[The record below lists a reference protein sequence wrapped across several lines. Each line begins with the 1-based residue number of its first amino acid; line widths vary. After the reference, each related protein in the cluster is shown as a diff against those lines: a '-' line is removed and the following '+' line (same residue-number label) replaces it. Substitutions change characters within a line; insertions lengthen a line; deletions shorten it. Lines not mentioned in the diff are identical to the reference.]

1 MCPFK
6 GLNGDLAMANQFI
19 TTDLVSNT
27 ALAMFANNAPFV
39 MTASRIYQ
47 DDFVSSGYK
56 IGDSLQV
63 RRQNHFLVGDGSV
76 ATPQSINES
85 VENIVIEHQYHAL
98 IAYTI
103 QDLTLRIEDF
113 SRVFIAPAIQEIIT
127 QMEKDISSAAEQN
140 LNFFTGTAG
149 VPINSFTTVDTAGAK
164 LLEQGVNIASDAYLA
179 MTVRDGSAL
188 KGALLNNF
196 TPVFNEDIVR
206 SSAIGHLSYFDIFQ
220 SQNIKA
226 HVAGAGPTLYSTDTL
241 LVDGAVSSGNVI
253 VLSGATAS
261 ITNYFLVG
269 DLISIAGVQ
278 STNPVGRASTGQN
291 MQFVITANAS
301 STSGGLVT
309 INVGPYIISDVTNPN
324 RNVSNTIPNDAAV
337 TVVGSH
343 NVNVA
348 YPSRG
353 LDIVCPPLYK
363 LQVPYASVAVDPET
377 GLSLAVTQTG
387 DILGYQNYMRLDLL
401 VGFKW
406 HPQYATVVLS

>member
-1 MCPFK
+1 
-6 GLNGDLAMANQFI
+6 MANQFI

-56 IGDSLQV
+56 IGDTLQV
-63 RRQNHFLVGDGSV
+63 RRQNHFIVGDGSV
-76 ATPQSINES
+76 ATPQSIIETVES
-85 VENIVIEHQYHAL
+85 IVIAHQYHAL

-113 SRVFIAPAIQEIIT
+113 SRLFISPAIQEIIT
-127 QMEKDISSAAEQN
+127 QMEKDLGAAAEQE

-149 VPINSFTTVDTAGAK
+149 TPINSFTTVDTAGAK
-164 LLEQGVNIASDAYLA
+164 LLEQGVNIASDAYMA
-179 MTVRDGSAL
+179 MTVRDGSSL

-220 SQNIKA
+220 SQNIKR
-226 HVAGAGPTLYSTDTL
+226 HIAGAGPRLNSGDTL
-241 LVDGAVSSGNVI
+241 LVNGAVASGNTIIMDGAAFTV
-253 VLSGATAS
+253 TD
-261 ITNYFLVG
+261 YFVVG
-269 DLISIAGVQ
+269 DVISIAGVT
-278 STNPVGRASTGQN
+278 SVNPVGRASTGQN
-291 MQFVITANAS
+291 MQFVVTANAS
-301 STSGGLVT
+301 SDGAGNITVQ
-309 INVGPYIISDVTNPN
+309 VAPAIISDTLNPN
-324 RNVSNTIPNDAAV
+324 RNVSNAIPNDAPV
-337 TVVGSH
+337 TMVGSH

-348 YPSRG
+348 YPARA

-401 VGFKW
+401 CGFKW
-406 HPQYATVVLS
+406 HPQYACRVLS

>member
-1 MCPFK
+1 
-6 GLNGDLAMANQFI
+6 MANQFI

-56 IGDSLQV
+56 IGDTLQV
-63 RRQNHFLVGDGSV
+63 RRQNHFIIGDGSV
-76 ATPQSINES
+76 ATPQSIIET
-85 VENIVIEHQYHAL
+85 VETIVVAHQYHAL

-103 QDLTLRIEDF
+103 QDLSLRIEDF
-113 SRVFIAPAIQEIIT
+113 SRLFIAPAIQEVIT
-127 QMEKDISSAAEQN
+127 AMEKDIASSAEQE

-149 VPINSFTTVDTAGAK
+149 VAINSFTTVDTAGAK
-164 LLEQGVNIASDAYLA
+164 LLEQGVNIAADAYMA
-179 MTVRDGSAL
+179 MTVRDGSSL

-220 SQNIKA
+220 SQNIK
-226 HVAGAGPTLYSTDTL
+226 HHIAGAGPRLYSSDTL
-241 LVDGAVSSGNVI
+241 LVNGAVSSGSTI
-253 VLSGATAS
+253 VMDGATIS
-261 ITNYFLVG
+261 ITDYFVVG

-278 STNPVGRASTGQN
+278 SVNPVGRAATGQD
-291 MQFVITANAS
+291 MQFVVTANAS
-301 STSGGLVT
+301 SDGSGNITVS
-309 INVGPYIISDVTNPN
+309 VSPSIISDTLNPN
-324 RNVSNTIPNDAAV
+324 RNVSNAVPNNAPV
-337 TVVGSH
+337 TMVTSH

-387 DILGYQNYMRLDLL
+387 DILGYQNYMRIDLL
-401 VGFKW
+401 CGFKW
-406 HPQYATVVLS
+406 HNQYAVVVLS

>member
-1 MCPFK
+1 
-6 GLNGDLAMANQFI
+6 MANQFI

-56 IGDSLQV
+56 IGDTLQV
-63 RRQNHFLVGDGSV
+63 RRQNHFIVGDGSV
-76 ATPQSINES
+76 ATPQSIIET
-85 VENIVIEHQYHAL
+85 VETIVVAHQYNAL

-103 QDLTLRIEDF
+103 QDLSLRIEDF
-113 SRVFIAPAIQEIIT
+113 SRLFISPAIQEIIT
-127 QMEKDISSAAEQN
+127 QMEKDISSAAEQE

-179 MTVRDGSAL
+179 MTVRDGSSL

-220 SQNIKA
+220 SQNIKR
-226 HVAGAGPTLYSTDTL
+226 HTAGAGPRLYSSDTL
-241 LVDGAVSSGNVI
+241 LVNGAVSSGSTI
-253 VLSGATAS
+253 VLSGATAG
-261 ITNYFLVG
+261 ITDYFVTG
-269 DLISIAGVQ
+269 DVISISGVE
-278 STNPVGRASTGQN
+278 SVNPVGRAATGQN

-301 STSGGLVT
+301 STGGGAVT
-309 INVGPYIISDVTNPN
+309 ISVSPSIISDTANPN
-324 RNVSNTIPNDAAV
+324 RNVSNAVPNNGAV
-337 TVVGSH
+337 TMVGSH

-387 DILGYQNYMRLDLL
+387 DILGYQNYMRIDLL
-401 VGFKW
+401 CGFKW
-406 HPQYATVVLS
+406 HQQYACRVLS

>member
-1 MCPFK
+1 
-6 GLNGDLAMANQFI
+6 MANQFI

-56 IGDSLQV
+56 IGDTLQV
-63 RRQNHFLVGDGSV
+63 RRQNHFIVGDGSV
-76 ATPQSINES
+76 ATPQSIIETVES
-85 VENIVIEHQYHAL
+85 IVVAHQYHAL

-103 QDLTLRIEDF
+103 QDLSLRIEDF
-113 SRVFIAPAIQEIIT
+113 SRLFIAPAIQEVIT
-127 QMEKDISSAAEQN
+127 QMEKDIASSAEQE

-149 VPINSFTTVDTAGAK
+149 VAINSFTTVDTAGAK
-164 LLEQGVNIASDAYLA
+164 LLEQGVNIASDAYMA
-179 MTVRDGSAL
+179 MTVRDGSSL

-220 SQNIKA
+220 SQNIKR
-226 HVAGAGPTLYSTDTL
+226 HIAGAGPRLHSSDTL
-241 LVDGAVSSGNVI
+241 LVNGAVSSGSTI
-253 VLSGATAS
+253 VMDGATAGV
-261 ITNYFLVG
+261 TDYFVVG
-269 DLISIAGVQ
+269 DVISIAGVQ
-278 STNPVGRASTGQN
+278 SVNPVGRASTGQD
-291 MQFVITANAS
+291 MQWVVTANAS
-301 STSGGLVT
+301 SDGGGAITVLVS
-309 INVGPYIISDVTNPN
+309 PSIISDTTNPN
-324 RNVSNTIPNDAAV
+324 RNVSNAVPDDAAV
-337 TVVGSH
+337 TMVGSH

-387 DILGYQNYMRLDLL
+387 DILGYQNYMRIDLL
-401 VGFKW
+401 CGFKW
-406 HPQYATVVLS
+406 HQQYAVRVLS